1 VSNAD
6 ANPDYWSEYSNLQKV
21 KHELIHEY
29 LKGWF
34 PKMALGPSGSRKL
47 IYMDTHA
54 GRGTHLT
61 DELGSPLVA
70 LTTLIDHTARDQVLR
85 NTKMSYVFIER
96 DEDNLGALR
105 SEMAKLQ
112 LPPNVVTD
120 AMSGDCYQ
128 IIESTIASY
137 ENRGQH
143 LPPAFI
149 FVDPYGFK
157 VPGKLLRKLISFP
170 RVELFVNVI
179 WRELDMAICQFLP
192 KRAPE
197 PAPVRTSGGGLFDQ
211 CDVEPAP
218 EPTRRRPPESN
229 ASLAATLDSVFDGD
243 AWRKIDAADSDG
255 RAEQCADI
263 LRRMTGAGSGTHL
276 RMLDNGRVRYF
287 LLHLTKHNAGRDLIK
302 TCMWKVCPGG
312 GFSASKSDNPRQVVL
327 IQPEPDLRPLYGWVR
342 EKLAAGPKR
351 WHALADD
358 IREELWLKKHM
369 NQVLRS
375 MRASEALHCE
385 GKFAETHNPLL
396 SLAAVRV

>member
-1 VSNAD
+1 
-6 ANPDYWSEYSNLQKV
+6 
-21 KHELIHEY
+21 
-29 LKGWF
+29 
-34 PKMALGPSGSRKL
+34 M
-47 IYMDTHA
+47 YMDTHA

-61 DELGSPLVA
+61 GELGSPLVA
-70 LTTLIDHTARDQVLR
+70 LTTLIDHTAREQVLR
-85 NTKMSYVFIER
+85 NTKMAYVFIER
-96 DEDNLGALR
+96 DADNVAVLR
-105 SEMAKLQ
+105 GEMAKLQ
-112 LPPNVVTD
+112 IPANVLTN

-128 IIESTIASY
+128 IIESTIADY
-137 ENRGQH
+137 EKRGQH

-157 VPGKLLRKLISFP
+157 VPGKLLRTLISFP

-192 KRAPE
+192 NRTPE
-197 PAPVRTSGGGLFDQ
+197 HAPVHSGGGLFDQ
-211 CDVEPAP
+211 CDAEPEAEP
-218 EPTRRRPPESN
+218 ERRRPAESN

-263 LRRMTGAGSGTHL
+263 LRRMTGAGWGTHL

-302 TCMWKVCPGG
+302 TCMWKVCPDG

-327 IQPEPDLRPLYGWVR
+327 IQPEPDLRPVYTWVR

-351 WHALADD
+351 RHALADD

-369 NQVLRS
+369 NEVLRN
-375 MRASEALHCE
+375 MRKSGALVCQGE
-385 GKFAETHNPLL
+385 KFAETQNPLL
-396 SLAAVRV
+396 GLATARV